1 MLLRTGCL
9 AIVAIACAGEASP
22 PRRVSA
28 PAIPPVVEPPV
39 VEPPVV
45 EPRVEPPVVEPIAAQ
60 PPCPEAPRDKRQLP
74 GEVVQLAELAPA
86 MTVIDLGSGDG
97 YFLCWFSRAV
107 GDRGRVIATEV
118 NKSLAR
124 ALKKRVTLQ
133 ELANVEVVKA
143 PANDVGVAPGS
154 ADRIVLVNVW
164 HHLPA
169 RNRYAKRIARALA
182 PGGKVVVVDFKRR
195 RRGGHGIA
203 PETVLAELAA
213 GGIDAAIVIEELPD
227 QFVIIGTVRS

>member
-9 AIVAIACAGEASP
+9 AIFAIACAGETRP
-22 PRRVSA
+22 PVRTVTA
-28 PAIPPVVEPPV
+28 PAPVAEPPVVEPPV
-39 VEPPVV
+39 VEPPV
-45 EPRVEPPVVEPIAAQ
+45 EPIAPIVAQ
-60 PPCPEAPRDKRQLP
+60 PPCPEAPRDKHQMP
-74 GEVVQLAELAPA
+74 DHVVELAELAPA

-97 YFLCWFSRAV
+97 YFLCRFSRAV
-107 GDRGRVIATEV
+107 GERGRVIATEV
-118 NKSLAR
+118 NKSLVR
-124 ALKKRVTLQ
+124 TLTKRVESL

-143 PANDVGVAPGS
+143 PANDVGIAPGS

-203 PETVLAELAA
+203 PERVLAELAA
-213 GGIDAAIVIEELPD
+213 GGIDAAVVTDELPD
-227 QFVIIGTVRS
+227 QFVIIGTVRG